1 MSSSDRD
8 FQFKLIGK
16 RMAWALGYV
25 PLLNV
30 PILLPESASNRS
42 GIELSDADVF
52 GVRFGPSGQVSRML
66 IDCKTTTG
74 RAVDRVLWVKGL
86 HTFLA
91 LDELYLF
98 KTRIPANAR
107 WLAKELNINC
117 LDEEEI
123 EALEE
128 RLGLHR
134 LKGPYFDGTGYEQVR
149 LMFTSFP
156 KGSDYRAIVQ
166 FLTGGI
172 WTLSPAKR
180 VITLTNLGGQ
190 NNLNR
195 KLRPS
200 EPAHVVLVL
209 QGALML
215 AISLGLLASQLN
227 VVDTLNVEKRLREE
241 LHGGADFLEQK
252 VRYLDVLSRLS
263 LESGADVRE
272 ATIDFD
278 GFPSLLEQVNRL
290 IVRRYAL
297 NDATRV
303 IDLALHYLAVGSSGL
318 PGHLGGTQ
326 TSLPA
331 KIASDIL
338 SLFVR
343 SNGFDEKFSSA
354 IIALLEERDDQPE
367 KDTITQ
373 PSPIASG
380 TQVSLLDPLPPMENQ
395 DQRYRSRIVLEN

>member
-1 MSSSDRD
+1 
-8 FQFKLIGK
+8 
-16 RMAWALGYV
+16 MAWALGYV

-42 GIELSDADVF
+42 GIELTDADIF
-52 GVRFGPSGQVSRML
+52 GVRFGPSGRVSRLL
-66 IDCKTTTG
+66 IDCKTTVG

-86 HTFLA
+86 HTFLT
-91 LDELYLF
+91 LEELYLF
-98 KTRIPANAR
+98 KKRIPNNAR
-107 WLAKELNINC
+107 WLAKELNVNC

-123 EALEE
+123 GALEE

-149 LMFTSFP
+149 LMLSSFP

-180 VITLTNLGGQ
+180 VVTLTNLGSQ

-200 EPAHVVLVL
+200 EPAHVILVL
-209 QGALML
+209 HGALML

-227 VVDTLNVEKRLREE
+227 VVDTLNVEERLREE
-241 LHGGADFLEQK
+241 LHGGPELLEQK
-252 VRYLDVLSRLS
+252 VRYLDVLNRLS
-263 LESGADVRE
+263 LESGSGGRG
-272 ATIDFD
+272 ATIDLD
-278 GFPSLLEQVNRL
+278 GFPSLLEQMNRL

-303 IDLALHYLAVGSSGL
+303 IDLALHYFAVGSSGL

-326 TSLPA
+326 TPLPA

-343 SNGFDEKFSSA
+343 SNELDEKFA
-354 IIALLEERDDQPE
+354 MVIIALLEEHDDPSKNNE
-367 KDTITQ
+367 LTQ
-373 PSPIASG
+373 THPNLSG
-380 TQVSLLDPLPPMENQ
+380 QQVSLLDPLPPMESS
-395 DQRYRSRIVLEN
+395 DEKVSS

>member
-1 MSSSDRD
+1 
-8 FQFKLIGK
+8 
-16 RMAWALGYV
+16 MAWALGYV

-30 PILLPESASNRS
+30 PILLPESASNRA
-42 GIELSDADVF
+42 GIELTDADVF
-52 GVRFGPSGQVSRML
+52 GVRFGPSGQVSRLL

-107 WLAKELNINC
+107 WLAKALNINC
-117 LDEEEI
+117 LDEDEI
-123 EALEE
+123 GALEE
-128 RLGLHR
+128 HLGLHR
-134 LKGPYFDGTGYEQVR
+134 LKGPYFDGTGYDQVR
-149 LMFTSFP
+149 SMLTSFP

-172 WTLSPAKR
+172 WTLPPAKR
-180 VITLTNLGGQ
+180 VVTLTNLGGQ
-190 NNLNR
+190 NNLYR

-200 EPAHVVLVL
+200 EPAHVVLVM

-227 VVDTLNVEKRLREE
+227 VTDTLNVENRLREE
-241 LHGGADFLEQK
+241 LHGGAEFLEQK
-252 VRYLDVLSRLS
+252 TRYLEVLSRLS
-263 LESGADVRE
+263 VESGAGTKD
-272 ATIDFD
+272 TSIDSD

-303 IDLALHYLAVGSSGL
+303 IDLALHYLAVGSSSL

-338 SLFVR
+338 SLFVK
-343 SNGFDEKFSSA
+343 SNGFDEQFSLA
-354 IIALLEERDDQPE
+354 IISLLENRNDQLETNTAAPPP
-367 KDTITQ
+367 TIEPGSQ
-373 PSPIASG
+373 I
-380 TQVSLLDPLPPMENQ
+380 SLLDPLPPMK
-395 DQRYRSRIVLEN
+395 